1 MMEAFHFLRPLWLLT
16 LPLILLTWWLVRR
29 GDERSPRGAGMLAPH
44 LREALTI
51 DRDSSGR
58 LRAIDSVVAVMLCL
72 AVASAGPT
80 WSQQQSP
87 WFREAAPLV
96 VAMEVSDSM
105 RSNELLPTRLDRA
118 RYEVL
123 DLVKARTG
131 SRTALV
137 AYAGTAH
144 VVMPPTNDIRVLQTF
159 LESLDPAIMPTPG
172 TRAATVLPIARQL
185 LGEDSGRSTLLFVND
200 GFDRAAAPALSDFAD
215 APGAPGVVALVVGRD
230 EGGVALLP
238 DGSPALAP
246 GGGRLDTRIDPG
258 PLRDVERK
266 AGVPVLRAR
275 SDDGDTRALLWH
287 IASQQLAADDPDAR
301 WEDRAWLA
309 LWPAL
314 LLALYWFRRGW
325 TMRW

>member
-16 LPLILLTWWLVRR
+16 LPLILLTWWLARR
-29 GDERSPRGAGMLAPH
+29 QDEPSPPGATMLAAH

-51 DRDSSGR
+51 DRESTGG
-58 LRAIDSVVAVMLCL
+58 LRAVDGALFVMLCL
-72 AVASAGPT
+72 ALAAAGPT

-96 VAMEVSDSM
+96 VALEVTDSM

-131 SRTALV
+131 ARTALI
-137 AYAGTAH
+137 AYAGSAH
-144 VVMPPTNDIRVLQTF
+144 LVMPPTNDRRVLQSF
-159 LESLDPAIMPTPG
+159 LESLDPAIMPVAG
-172 TRAATVLPIARQL
+172 TRAASVLPVALRL
-185 LGEDSGRSTLLFVND
+185 LGEDRSRSTLLFVND
-200 GFDRAAAPALSDFAD
+200 GFDSAAVSALRGFVHE
-215 APGAPGVVALVVGRD
+215 PGMPGIVTLLVGRE

-246 GGGRLDTRIDPG
+246 GGGPVATRIDPA
-258 PLRDVERK
+258 PLRAVERE
-266 AGVPVLRAR
+266 AGVPVLRA
-275 SDDGDTRALLWH
+275 SPDDRDTRALLRH

-301 WEDRAWLA
+301 WEDRGWLF

-314 LLALYWFRRGW
+314 LPVLFWFRRGW
-325 TMRW
+325 SMRC